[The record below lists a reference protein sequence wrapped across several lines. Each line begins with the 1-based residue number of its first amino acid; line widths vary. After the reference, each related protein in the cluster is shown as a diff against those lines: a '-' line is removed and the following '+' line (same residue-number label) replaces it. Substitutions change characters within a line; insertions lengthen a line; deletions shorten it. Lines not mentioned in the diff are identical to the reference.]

1 MSSSSKTKDRLRRV
15 DLFIAAKNTWQGTI
29 STWPSSKVPPVVTR
43 ELDTESYKLI
53 NIHLRENQ
61 WHWRTGIS
69 DFDNCMEDYNA
80 SKCSS
85 IFDPKPC
92 EHQNK

>member
-1 MSSSSKTKDRLRRV
+1 MSSSSKAKDRLRRV
-15 DLFIAAKNTWQGTI
+15 DLFIAANNTWPGTI
-29 STWPSSKVPPVVTR
+29 STWPSSKVPPVVTG

-69 DFDNCMEDYNA
+69 DFDNCMDDYNTT
-80 SKCSS
+80 KCSS

-92 EHQNK
+92 ERQNM